1 MVEHVCNSSSWKVES
16 RKIKS
21 IFSYIVSL
29 GYMTLVLKNKTTTT
43 IQEQKGIGKR
53 QAVGGTN

>member
-1 MVEHVCNSSSWKVES
+1 MVEHVCNSSSWEVGS

-29 GYMTLVLKNKTTTT
+29 GYMTLSQKTNNYNNTKA
-43 IQEQKGIGKR
+43 KGG
-53 QAVGGTN
+53 